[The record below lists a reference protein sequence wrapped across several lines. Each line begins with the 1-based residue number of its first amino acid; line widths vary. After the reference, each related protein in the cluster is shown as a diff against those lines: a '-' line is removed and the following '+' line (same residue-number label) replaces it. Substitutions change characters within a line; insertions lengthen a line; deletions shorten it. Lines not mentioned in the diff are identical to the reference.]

1 MVNVS
6 VVVRCA
12 GRENLFQGVL
22 DRLHQQTIKPSE
34 IIIIMDSWNQEEVI
48 YVNRCLKEYSDSK
61 LITFEHEKFSHPY
74 STNLGIASS
83 KEELVCITNGHALPI
98 SLHWLE
104 DGLTHFE
111 DEDVAGVGGFS
122 YPFETGFCRP
132 LFNLI
137 EVQYKRINGVCSRFS
152 TINCIIRR
160 SRWLEYPFDEG
171 LLKIIPETRRY
182 GGEDYDWPLEM
193 ISRGYK
199 ILLDQNLS
207 VIHIHEDDPVSEILR
222 NLKDY
227 FVYYRLHRKIKQRAR
242 LQKIQLKGKFLT

>member
-12 GRENLFQGVL
+12 SRENLFHGVL
-22 DRLHQQTIKPSE
+22 DRLQKQTITPSE
-34 IIIIMDSWNQEEVI
+34 IIITMDSWNQEEVA
-48 YVNRCLKEYSDSK
+48 YVKKSLKDYPDSK
-61 LITFEHEKFSHPY
+61 LITFKHKKFSHPY
-74 STNLGIASS
+74 SVNLGIASTR
-83 KEELVCITNGHALPI
+83 EELVCITNGHALPI

-104 DGLTHFE
+104 DGVKHFE
-111 DEDVAGVGGFS
+111 DEDVAGVGGFF
-122 YPFETGFCRP
+122 YPSETGFYRN

-137 EVQYKRINGVCSRFS
+137 EVQMKRINGVCSRFS

-171 LLKIIPETRRY
+171 LPKIIPETRRF

-199 ILLDQNLS
+199 ILLDQSFS
-207 VIHIHEDDPVSEILR
+207 VIHIHEDDPVSEIVR
-222 NLKDY
+222 NLKNY
-227 FVYYRLHRKIKQRAR
+227 FIYNRLQGKIKKLERPREASAF
-242 LQKIQLKGKFLT
+242 I